1 MSNGV
6 GIQTLNTQICV
17 DVSSAGQEQLLYR
30 PEKGPLVLVGL
41 KGENMQSKGKQG
53 QLARLQ

>member
-17 DVSSAGQEQLLYR
+17 DVSSARQEQLLYR

-41 KGENMQSKGKQG
+41 RGENMQSKGKQG